1 MEYSK
6 DISTCDAAYVLEP
19 FKKGD
24 KFPAEVVKYATDLS
38 RKISLKALSYD
49 ITKTFADYNSGDF
62 FSKSEK
68 VLYWWHTVESYK
80 INILDI
86 VNQIVLHFPEVEF
99 CYYRNPVLADALE
112 PELYMKGNYREEAA
126 DYILVVESNN
136 QEIPSLISNKL
147 KAEQCENRVL
157 FPLGRV
163 VHSKLFDSVDAIVS
177 KIEAMLPSWEFKY
190 LLWDKRISNFQIE
203 VRFYKGKKW
212 LSSISRDDRLALK
225 GLDENV

>member
-68 VLYWWHTVESYK
+68 VLYWWHTPECYK

-86 VNQIVLHFPEVEF
+86 VNQIVLHFSEVEF

-112 PELYMKGNYREEAA
+112 PEVYMKGNYREEAA

-147 KAEQCENRVL
+147 KAEQRENRVL
-157 FPLGRV
+157 FPPGRV